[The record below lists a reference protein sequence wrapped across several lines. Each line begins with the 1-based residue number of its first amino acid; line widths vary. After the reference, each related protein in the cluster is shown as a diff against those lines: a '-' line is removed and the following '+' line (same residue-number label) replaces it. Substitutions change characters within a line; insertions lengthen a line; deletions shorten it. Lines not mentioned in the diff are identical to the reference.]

1 MTCPPRT
8 SPPGSSRWPAAR
20 SSSTACAPDA
30 ALTLLNVS
38 ENATYAVDDPATGE
52 RTVLRV
58 HRHGYHDG
66 PEIESEL
73 AWLDALRDDT
83 GVRTPTRAAHAGR
96 PAAAGDAGGGRSRP
110 APRGA
115 LRVPARRRADA
126 ERRASLPASFELL
139 GGITAR
145 MHEHALTWQR
155 PPGFTRFAWDYDG
168 AFGSVGP
175 LGALA
180 GRHGDR
186 CRRSARCSAGWTPRC
201 GPGWR
206 ASAPSPHRYGLVHAD
221 LRLANLLEDGD
232 EAYVIDFDDC
242 GFSWFLYDF
251 GTAVSFFEDD
261 PRVPELT
268 DAWVR
273 GYRSV
278 RDLPAED
285 EAEIPT
291 FVLMRRLLLVAWIGS
306 HSGTDLARSMGA
318 DYTAAQL
325 RPGRDLPL
333 PLRLSR
339 RRHHRGG
346 RMFTPLK
353 GRGGHRH
360 RRQQGHRQGH
370 RPGLRARRAP
380 TC

>member
-1 MTCPPRT
+1 LSTHDLSADGFAERLEQV
-8 SPPGSSRWPAAR
+8 AR
-20 SSSTACAPDA
+20 RALDAYAVAPDA
-30 ALTLLNVS
+30 VLTLLNVS

-73 AWLDALRDDT
+73 AWLDALREDT
-83 GVRTPTRAAHAGR
+83 GVRTPRVLPTPDGR
-96 PAAAGDAGGGRSRP
+96 RLLAMHEDGQPD
-110 APRGA
+110 PRHVVRFEFLPG
-115 LRVPARRRADA
+115 VEP
-126 ERRASLPASFELL
+126 EESGESLPRSFELL
-139 GGITAR
+139 GSITAR
-145 MHEHALTWQR
+145 MHEHALGWQR

-168 AFGSVGP
+168 AFGGVARWGRWQDGIAVGAAEREV
-175 LGALA
+175 LGRLDAAL
-180 GRHGDR
+180 
-186 CRRSARCSAGWTPRC
+186 RSRLSRFG
-201 GPGWR
+201 
-206 ASAPSPHRYGLVHAD
+206 SEPHRYGLVHAD

-232 EAYVIDFDDC
+232 ECFVIDFDDC

-251 GTAVSFFEDD
+251 GTAVSFFEHD

-318 DYTAAQL
+318 DYTAASC
-325 RPGRDLPL
+325 DLAETY
-333 PLRLSR
+333 LSR
-339 RRHHRGG
+339 FG
-346 RMFTPLK
+346 
-353 GRGGHRH
+353 
-360 RRQQGHRQGH
+360 
-370 RPGLRARRAP
+370 
-380 TC
+380 